1 MSGISH
7 KQAIQLIHRHMDG
20 LLNESQRLLLEEH
33 LRSCDSCRDYANNMD
48 GLSAHL
54 QNEFHH
60 RWDARLGPSQKVS
73 EQVMTKTRN
82 IPMTNRISSSVKLL
96 AGAIAL
102 ILLGVIINFVI
113 SQLQSTSSV
122 TNATKTVSAE
132 NRLLAF
138 TSNQNGNLDIY
149 TMRADGSGLTNLTNH
164 PAKDLHPIWSP
175 DGKHIAFESDRDG
188 FMQIYRMDADG
199 SNVVQITRDEA
210 DHKLTLQYD
219 GKYNPWSPDGNRLIF
234 IQEESA
240 EETGTLYSIDINGE
254 NEVRLANGRISPNYV
269 SWSPDGKYIG
279 YVLNVSST
287 PNLYVADTRVVE
299 PDGSNA
305 RELKKLLPAGEQL
318 DSFTPYYWSSN
329 GQSIVFPALTSDPSR
344 EAVYELDLQTNT
356 FLNETETKPV
366 IEDWSAEVSLILD
379 INQDGMPF
387 VWERSDGT
395 SNTFEASRTWG
406 ELCDLDFTRSPQNN
420 FAFGVYCPDN
430 KFNLYWTNAD
440 GSTIKQLLTLPIDVV
455 TGGVG
460 DIAWSPDDQYI
471 AFNITTAN
479 KTDMYVVKVEEML
492 VNPSL
497 APLKVSVNNESYS
510 IPSWQPIA
518 DENITKEIPT
528 PQPTSTSSPGRL
540 IAFTSEQNSNL
551 DIYTVH
557 PDGSGLTN
565 LTNNPA
571 QDSSPFWSPDGKHI
585 AFESARDGFTQIYLM
600 DADGSNV
607 IQITDDK
614 IDHKFENSNPWS
626 PNGDKL
632 IFAETAPGDELWTLY
647 IIGVDGQ
654 NKIKLAQINDIYGM
668 PSWSPDGEHIAYI
681 VPEPIGERNVDRIHV
696 VDANGNHPANVTKLV
711 PQDEDLNSWTIY
723 WSLDGQSLFFVMGRY
738 RWENGNSRYAVY
750 EATLDG
756 ETLTEKAVSSSQI
769 NSWWDETSFI
779 IESNASTLTWQ
790 RSDGTSNT
798 FKPLENC
805 QLADGAQ
812 YGFFAKPSSK
822 GNQVISVDCPNGDL
836 WFYYANPDG
845 SVVKQL
851 LSDPISDNEN
861 SLYDIV
867 WSPDDQFILF
877 NIVSSE
883 KNTLYILNVSETLND
898 PSAQPAQIT
907 LDATSSL
914 YTPSW
919 QPIP

>member
-33 LRSCDSCRDYANNMD
+33 LRSCDSCHDYANNMD

-96 AGAIAL
+96 AGAMAL
-102 ILLGVIINFVI
+102 ILLGVAINFVI

-122 TNATKTVSAE
+122 TNATETVSAE

-199 SNVVQITRDEA
+199 SNVVQLTRDEA

-287 PNLYVADTRVVE
+287 PNLYVADTHVVE

-318 DSFTPYYWSSN
+318 DFFTPYYWSSN

-440 GSTIKQLLTLPIDVV
+440 GSTIKQLLTLPIDVH
-455 TGGVG
+455 VG

-471 AFNITTAN
+471 AFNITTAD
-479 KTDMYVVKVEEML
+479 KTDMYVGKVEEML
-492 VNPSL
+492 ANPSL
-497 APLKVSVNNESYS
+497 QPLKVSITNETYS
-510 IPSWQPIA
+510 IPSWQPMV
-518 DENITKEIPT
+518 DENITKEIQT
-528 PQPTSTSSPGRL
+528 PQPTSTSSPEGL
-540 IAFTSEQNSNL
+540 VAFTSEQNGNL

-565 LTNNPA
+565 LTNNSANNYSPLWSPNGQRIA
-571 QDSSPFWSPDGKHI
+571 FISERTGNADIFIMNPDGGNLSQLTDNPGVDGSLLWSPDGQKIVYLSSSEDDPNISQLMIMNADGSNQTALTKEPGSYSLLSFSPDGQKFIYMKLDQNSKNSGIYVVPIDGQTPQEGLLNENTGMHWEDSEHYLDSAWNGVSERSQWIVRRFDITDEQPLKPVEVASHSSPIIAFFGNMYVVESGTTLAWYSIDGNPTPLKSWNFNAHCKERGDQYIQETGHTISPDGTRAFVPVYCFDGTIWFYLENTDGSAFTQLTDFSVASSSVLERDWSPDGKYVIMTI
-585 AFESARDGFTQIYLM
+585 ANEDSTKTDLYL
-600 DADGSNV
+600 
-607 IQITDDK
+607 
-614 IDHKFENSNPWS
+614 F
-626 PNGDKL
+626 
-632 IFAETAPGDELWTLY
+632 
-647 IIGVDGQ
+647 
-654 NKIKLAQINDIYGM
+654 DI
-668 PSWSPDGEHIAYI
+668 
-681 VPEPIGERNVDRIHV
+681 
-696 VDANGNHPANVTKLV
+696 
-711 PQDEDLNSWTIY
+711 
-723 WSLDGQSLFFVMGRY
+723 
-738 RWENGNSRYAVY
+738 
-750 EATLDG
+750 
-756 ETLTEKAVSSSQI
+756 EKMLQ
-769 NSWWDETSFI
+769 
-779 IESNASTLTWQ
+779 
-790 RSDGTSNT
+790 
-798 FKPLENC
+798 
-805 QLADGAQ
+805 
-812 YGFFAKPSSK
+812 
-822 GNQVISVDCPNGDL
+822 
-836 WFYYANPDG
+836 
-845 SVVKQL
+845 
-851 LSDPISDNEN
+851 
-861 SLYDIV
+861 
-867 WSPDDQFILF
+867 
-877 NIVSSE
+877 
-883 KNTLYILNVSETLND
+883 D
-898 PSAQPAQIT
+898 PSTQPIQLTTGGVANE
-907 LDATSSL
+907 
-914 YTPSW
+914 PVW